1 MRKFLFFLMI
11 PLLLTVCKSK
21 PPVKLEV
28 AKEPEI
34 EFLEPEINVVS
45 IVILQADLINTQ
57 FEAVVRI
64 DNPNNFAVDLSSLSY
79 ELYGNGKFWANGK
92 EQDILHIPALSS
104 CETEFRFSMN
114 FINMNRK
121 LLDDVIA
128 LRQVRYR
135 FSGDVEVDPDTSRL
149 PSFHM
154 NFERTGL
161 SEVRPKVEK
170 KQQSAKVVPTTHQ
183 PSPSPRF
190 VDNW

>member
-1 MRKFLFFLMI
+1 MRKFLFFLAI

-21 PPVKLEV
+21 PAVLEIV
-28 AKEPEI
+28 NEPEI
-34 EFLEPEINVVS
+34 EILEPEFNVVS

-64 DNPNNFAVDLSSLSY
+64 DNPNKFAVDLSSLNY

-135 FSGDVEVDPDTSRL
+135 FAGDVEVEPDISKL
-149 PSFHM
+149 PAFHM

-161 SEVRPKVEK
+161 SEVRPKVDK

-183 PSPSPRF
+183 PSPSARF